1 MTSPASEIEVFSAA
15 DRLDAALVR
24 EEIEGL
30 LDSIQAHQ
38 IRLATNYVQLGTAM
52 LKAQDRKLWID
63 WEFRSWGSFVVY
75 VCKKIGRERSQ
86 LYAVVST
93 TQLLLSSVSENDL
106 NAIGISKAQ
115 ELARFVKQSG
125 RSVPDSLLELA
136 KNETTTV
143 EQLHAAV
150 LEELHEKGEE
160 RGKWWDYWGGSYFL
174 PDEKQEVLDAMR
186 VARLTDP
193 PISDTD
199 PDHTQ
204 RKAILLKFARE
215 FAGTYAHEVEQ

>member
-38 IRLATNYVQLGTAM
+38 IRLATNYVQLGAAM

-150 LEELHEKGEE
+150 LEELHEKGESK
-160 RGKWWDYWGGSYFL
+160 GKWHEFGGFYCTT
-174 PDEKQEVLDAMR
+174 DEWKEIEQARRAAMA
-186 VARLTDP
+186 VDP
-193 PISDTD
+193 PIPDTD
-199 PDHTQ
+199 PDHVI
-204 RKAILLKFARE
+204 RREVVLKWARE
-215 FAGTYAHEVEQ
+215 FVSSYPEVLEQ